1 MRIIENKKIFYI
13 ISLVLLL
20 PGIVSLAFQG
30 LNTGIDFAGG
40 TSLSYQISAEA
51 DVAEVREILN
61 ATVENMNFQVQES
74 DGDVFLI
81 RSLMLTQEQSS
92 AITDA
97 LTVKYPG
104 TVMLS
109 TSSVGAAIGQEI
121 TRDAFL
127 SVLIACAL
135 ILVYITFRFKLDFG
149 IAAVLALLHNVLF
162 VLGAFSFLQWEI
174 NSSFIAAILTVVG
187 YTINDTIVVFDR
199 LRENIT
205 NRRRN
210 EDNIL
215 LVNKTVAQTINRSLN
230 TGLTCLMP
238 LFALFILSGTGDIRT
253 FVMAMILGFTVGAY
267 TSLCIATN
275 LWYEI
280 RSRREAA

>member
-1 MRIIENKKIFYI
+1 MRIVENKKVFYI

-20 PGIVSLAFQG
+20 PGLISLVLQG

-40 TSLSYQISAEA
+40 TSMSYKISAEA
-51 DVAEVREILN
+51 DVAEVRQILN
-61 ATVENMNFQVQES
+61 ATVDGMNFQVQQS
-74 DGDVFLI
+74 DDTFII
-81 RSLMLTQEQSS
+81 RSLMLTQEQNM

-97 LTVKYPG
+97 LTAAWPE
-104 TVMLS
+104 TVLQS
-109 TSSVGAAIGQEI
+109 SDSVGAAIGKEI

-135 ILVYITFRFKLDFG
+135 ILLYITFRFKLDYG
-149 IAAVLALLHNVLF
+149 IAAVLALIHNVLF
-162 VLGAFSFLQWEI
+162 VLGFFSLLQWEI

-199 LRENIT
+199 LRENIA
-205 NRRRN
+205 NKRRG
-210 EDNIL
+210 EDYRQL
-215 LVNKTVAQTINRSLN
+215 LNKTVAQTINRSIN

-238 LFALFILSGTGDIRT
+238 LGALFILSGTGDIRT

>member
-1 MRIIENKKIFYI
+1 MQIIENKKIFYI

-20 PGIVSLAFQG
+20 PGIISLIVQG
-30 LNTGIDFAGG
+30 MNTGIDFAGG
-40 TSLSYQISAEA
+40 TSVSYQLSDEA

-61 ATVENMNFQVQES
+61 NTVEGMNFQVQQS
-74 DGDVFLI
+74 DNVFII
-81 RSLMLTQEQSS
+81 RSLMLTQEQGT

-97 LTVKYPG
+97 LTAQFPE
-104 TVMLS
+104 TALLS
-109 TSSVGAAIGQEI
+109 SDSVGAAIGEEI

-127 SVLIACAL
+127 SVLIACLL
-135 ILVYITFRFKLDFG
+135 ILVYITFRFKLDYG
-149 IAAVLALLHNVLF
+149 IAAVLALVHNVLF
-162 VLGAFSFLQWEI
+162 VLGVFSLLQWEI

-199 LRENIT
+199 LRENIA
-205 NRRRN
+205 NRRRS
-210 EDNIL
+210 EDYVL
-215 LVNKTVAQTINRSLN
+215 LVNKTVAQTMNRSIN

-238 LFALFILSGTGDIRT
+238 LTALFILCGGGDIRT

-280 RSRREAA
+280 RSRRDAA